1 MGTANLMTS
10 LETPTTTAS
19 PLNWR
24 QKLAA
29 YLALARISNTPTVV
43 TNVLAGASLG
53 LAASGRGVIAP
64 LYVMVAISLAM
75 VLYYTAGMVLNDICD
90 YEFDKQKRADRP
102 LVTGA
107 VSMNE
112 AKVLT
117 HALFATGSIL
127 LALVDIK
134 LLLIG
139 FVLVGFIT
147 VYDTWHKGNV
157 LSPVIMAINRMLV
170 YVIAFIAFYPTP
182 TTALWIALGLLMS
195 YMIGLTF
202 IAKSE
207 TEDSFSKYW
216 PLAVLYLPVVYFLTQ
231 LNQPNAALTLIL
243 LIAFALWIAYSVRFV
258 YQGKIGKGIT
268 SLIAGISL
276 YDALVIVVA
285 GSTGWVWPAL
295 LGFGLTLF
303 FQNYIKGT

>member
-1 MGTANLMTS
+1 MGGTESMTS
-10 LETPTTTAS
+10 TEMS
-19 PLNWR
+19 PIAPGGMR
-24 QKLAA
+24 RKLTA
-29 YLALARISNTPTVV
+29 YLALARISNSPTVV
-43 TNVLAGASLG
+43 TNVLAGAALG
-53 LAASGRGVIAP
+53 LAASGRGVVAP
-64 LYVMVAISLAM
+64 LYVMVAVSLAM

-107 VSMNE
+107 VSMSE
-112 AKVLT
+112 AKALT
-117 HALFATGSIL
+117 HGLFATGSFL
-127 LALVDIK
+127 LALVDLK

-147 VYDTWHKGNV
+147 LYDTWHKGNV
-157 LSPVIMAINRMLV
+157 LSPVIMAINRLLV
-170 YVIAFIAFYPTP
+170 YVIAFVAFYPTP

-207 TEDSFSKYW
+207 TEASFSKYW
-216 PLAVLYLPVVYFLTQ
+216 PLAVLYLPVLYFLTQ
-231 LNQPNAALTLIL
+231 LSQPFVVIL
-243 LIAFALWIAYSVRFV
+243 LIIFALWIAYSVRFV

-276 YDALVIVVA
+276 YDALVIAVA
-285 GSTGWVWPAL
+285 GTTGWLWLAL
-295 LGFGLTLF
+295 LGFGLTVF
-303 FQNYIKGT
+303 FQNYIKGS